1 MAKMWLK
8 PLWRGKKC
16 WYSKYDRISLCGEL
30 LCWQGNI
37 IVSVR
42 DSRTQTSLC
51 TAYNVFI
58 YLFFLWHILISFC
71 DYVALYSK
79 ISTWPFLVAFP
90 FIEYYTGMLFFENV
104 SKLSFL
110 FYSFSIFFNRRVC
123 ILIMA
128 KFCVLISI
136 ME

>member
-8 PLWRGKKC
+8 PLCRGKKC
-16 WYSKYDRISLCGEL
+16 WYSKYDGISLCGEL
-30 LCWQGNI
+30 MCWQGNI

-42 DSRTQTSLC
+42 DSRLRHLSVLHTMFL
-51 TAYNVFI
+51 FI
-58 YLFFLWHILISFC
+58 CFFMTHINQFC

>member
-8 PLWRGKKC
+8 PLCRGKKC
-16 WYSKYDRISLCGEL
+16 WYSKYDWISLCGEL
-30 LCWQGNI
+30 MRWQGNV
-37 IVSVR
+37 IVSVS

-58 YLFFLWHILISFC
+58 YLFFMTYINQFLWLCSIVLKDF
-71 DYVALYSK
+71 YM
-79 ISTWPFLVAFP
+79 TFLVAFP